1 MCVLYTTAALQTC
14 IYQYGTLP
22 KGFTKADDDM
32 PSPRKLKLV
41 AMHMPEWEEVGRT
54 LGIEQD
60 VLDQYK
66 KSNRSVLHLCGR
78 QLTLYMERLL

>member
-1 MCVLYTTAALQTC
+1 
-14 IYQYGTLP
+14 
-22 KGFTKADDDM
+22 M
-32 PSPRKLKLV
+32 PSLRKLKLV

-60 VLDQYK
+60 VLDQCK

-78 QLTLYMERLL
+78 AFPHISTCTCVLHVCLVLYGLMR

>member
-1 MCVLYTTAALQTC
+1 
-14 IYQYGTLP
+14 
-22 KGFTKADDDM
+22 M

-60 VLDQYK
+60 VLDRCK
-66 KSNRSVLHLCGR
+66 KSNRLVVHLNCVGEHSPHAVR
-78 QLTLYMERLL
+78 VVSLVSSHSAVAHKWY